1 MRTNIVIND
10 QLMDQAIAASGLKT
24 KRKTI
29 EEALRLMVRVKSQQ
43 GVKKF
48 KGKLHWV
55 GDLESM
61 RKD

>member
-24 KRKTI
+24 KKKTI
-29 EEALRLMVRVKSQQ
+29 EEALRLMVRVKGQQ